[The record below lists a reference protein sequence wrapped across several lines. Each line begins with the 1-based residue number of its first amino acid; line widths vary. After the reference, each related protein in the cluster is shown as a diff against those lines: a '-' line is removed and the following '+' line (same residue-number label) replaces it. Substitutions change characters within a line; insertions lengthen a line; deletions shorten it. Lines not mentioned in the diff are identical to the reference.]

1 MRRASCGEL
10 EPAASVDS
18 TDFYR
23 ESLSATLSRR
33 QLAIT
38 LFLEET
44 SGERGECVKSDS
56 TGSGKLKHRAPATSR
71 AMGKG
76 YTYRMPA
83 AIPRCTS
90 RVDWARR
97 MCNHSWSVHIS
108 VQPEAHQT

>member
-1 MRRASCGEL
+1 MQRASCGEL

-18 TDFYR
+18 TDFCR

-56 TGSGKLKHRAPATSR
+56 TGSAKLKHLGWALESTS
-71 AMGKG
+71 MDKG
-76 YTYRMPA
+76 YTYACCHP
-83 AIPRCTS
+83 PL
-90 RVDWARR
+90 
-97 MCNHSWSVHIS
+97 HITCGLGEEN
-108 VQPEAHQT
+108 VQS